1 MRLTQEHTELRRSVE
16 NFVKDKLNPFAD
28 QWESHPPFPA
38 KEVFKQL
45 GDLGMLGINKPEAY
59 GGLGLD
65 YSYEMVA
72 AEALGSCNSAGVALA
87 IGVQTDMA
95 TPALAK
101 FGSHELKEEFLA
113 PAISGDA
120 IAAIAVSEPGA
131 GSDVANLKTWA
142 KSDGDDYI
150 ISGQKMWI
158 TNATQ
163 ADYFCVLANT
173 SEGKPHFNKSL
184 IIVPKNTKG
193 LEVGATL
200 NKLGMRSSDTAP
212 VFFDEVRVPKRN
224 RIGAEDQGFMLQMMQ
239 FQEERL
245 WGAANA
251 ICGMELSIKE
261 TIEYCRERQTFGQ
274 PLIDNQS
281 IHFRL
286 AELKT
291 EVECLKGL
299 LYTTCE
305 AYIHGDNV
313 MQQAA
318 MAKLKAGR
326 LAREV
331 TDSCLQFFG
340 GTGYMLDT
348 LINRRYRDSRL
359 ISIGGGT
366 DEMMLGI
373 IAKTMDILP
382 KRKK

>member
-1 MRLTQEHTELRRSVE
+1 MQFTQEHNEIRNTVE
-16 NFVKDKLNPFAD
+16 KFVQDQLNPFVD
-28 QWESHPPFPA
+28 QWESKPPFPA
-38 KEVFKQL
+38 KEVFKAM
-45 GDLGMLGINKPEAY
+45 GDLGLLGIQKPEAY
-59 GGLGLD
+59 GGMGLN

-72 AEALGSCNSAGVALA
+72 AEALGSCNAAGVALA
-87 IGVQTDMA
+87 VGVQTDMA

-101 FGSHELKEEFLA
+101 FGTHELKEEFLT

-131 GSDVANLKTWA
+131 GSDVANIKTQA

-173 SEGKPHFNKSL
+173 SSNKPHFNKSL

-193 LEVGATL
+193 LTL
-200 NKLGMRSSDTAP
+200 GKPLQKMGMICSDTAP
-212 VFFDEVRVPKRN
+212 VYFDNVRVPKRY
-224 RIGAEDQGFMLQMMQ
+224 RIGQEDQGFMLQMMQ

-251 ICGMELSIKE
+251 IRGMELSIDE
-261 TIEYCRERQTFGQ
+261 TIAYCRERETFGI
-274 PLIDNQS
+274 PLIDNQA
-281 IHFRL
+281 IHFRF

-305 AYIHGDNV
+305 NYIHGKDV
-313 MQQAA
+313 MQQAS

-331 TDSCLQFFG
+331 TDTCLQYWG
-340 GTGYMLDT
+340 GNGFMWDSP
-348 LINRRYRDSRL
+348 INRRYRDSRL

-366 DEMMLGI
+366 DEIMLGI

-382 KRKK
+382 RRKK